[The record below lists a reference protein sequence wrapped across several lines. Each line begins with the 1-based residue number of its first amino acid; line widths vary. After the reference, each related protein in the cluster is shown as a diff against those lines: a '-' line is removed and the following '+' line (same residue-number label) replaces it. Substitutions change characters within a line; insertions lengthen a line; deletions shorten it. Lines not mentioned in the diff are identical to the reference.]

1 MEEEEDRETAE
12 GNKAAADTGDG
23 DTDPTHSKDGTDPAY
38 SKDGTDPAHN
48 EEASKSEA
56 GEPLPDSE
64 GVGPEQERPQED
76 KGQEEEATP
85 AAEKEVL
92 HLSK

>member
-1 MEEEEDRETAE
+1 MEEEGDRETAE

-23 DTDPTHSKDGTDPAY
+23 DTDPAH

-48 EEASKSEA
+48 EEANKSEA
-56 GEPLPDSE
+56 GEPLADSE
-64 GVGPEQERPQED
+64 GAGPEQERPQED